1 MKARVLILTL
11 ISSIAVIAP
20 AAHAARPGAQP
31 ARQLQNLVFGDGIY
45 TAAPSRQPSAV
56 KTHRVRVGSPIG
68 QPPYQ
73 ARRNAI

>member
-11 ISSIAVIAP
+11 TSSIAVIAP

-45 TAAPSRQPSAV
+45 TSTPGRQPSAV
-56 KTHRVRVGSPIG
+56 KTHRVKVVSPIG
-68 QPPYQ
+68 RAPYQ
-73 ARRNAI
+73 VRRNAI